1 MIPRYPMM
9 PACLLVLLVFLTGLR
24 AGAEPLHPLLS
35 PAAADSVRALLRQGK
50 PDTNRVNWLLLL
62 GEDFLNKSQEALALS
77 HAFLIPGDLDSA
89 GRYCREALALSQSLH
104 FKKGQIR
111 SGYLSGILAFQRG
124 NVAQGV
130 SLIKQ
135 ALALSQQMGN
145 LPLEAEGWYYLGTA
159 YEHSPEGL
167 PEKIRCYAQARKQ
180 YRQLGNREKEAYLF
194 KCIADMHRL
203 QGQYVQ
209 GYRELLEVLSLYR
222 SIGYRKLHH
231 TYDRLTEANLNLGN
245 YQEAIRYGLAS
256 VESARAT
263 KDTAHIDLFYRRL
276 GTLHEEL
283 NRWEEGM
290 VYYRKALANRLQE
303 KDRVKVVLLA
313 KLMVSNLLARGKARE
328 AFDFFTKI
336 VKEHP
341 PVNKFSNLQAAVALA
356 DCHLALKQY
365 PLAEKY
371 YLQMMAIEKP
381 IRELRP
387 SKIDNYRRIGNFY
400 LITGQY
406 GKAHHYLEEAL
417 RLTTLK
423 ISMKYT
429 VDIHLLLFRADSAQ
443 GRYQEAIAHYQR
455 YKSLNDSIFN
465 EKQSKQITSLQI
477 QYKTREKE
485 QNIALLTKQNEIQQA
500 RLKQKDFLQQAIVAG
515 AGMLLF
521 LLGLGYNRYRLK
533 LRSNR
538 LLEARQQEI
547 NEKNQQLQ
555 QVLGE
560 KEELLQEKDNLLE
573 EKEHLIT
580 HQDHI
585 LGEKD
590 GLLLEKE
597 WLLRE
602 VHHRVKNNL
611 QIVMSLL
618 SSQAAYLEDEKALLA
633 IQESQNRIHAISL
646 SHQKL
651 YLSEKIALI
660 EMASYIREVVEY
672 LHDSLQMQDQV
683 RFHLSVEPIELNGAV
698 AVPLG
703 LIINEAVTNSLKY
716 AFPGGRKGQVSIEL
730 RQADPSGCL
739 LMVAD
744 DGIGL
749 GPDFD
754 LGRSRSLGMNL
765 MKGLSKQ
772 LDGSLSIDTANGLT
786 IQVRFKHALPD
797 KSSTGRK
804 QLPLE
809 QPTRG
814 WAAAMGDQLRPG

>member
-1 MIPRYPMM
+1 M
-9 PACLLVLLVFLTGLR
+9 PACLLGLLVFLTGLR
-24 AGAEPLHPLLS
+24 VGAEPLHPLLS
-35 PAAADSVRALLRQGK
+35 PAAADSVRTLLRQGK
-50 PDTNRVNWLLLL
+50 PDTNRVNWLLQL
-62 GEDFLNKSQEALALS
+62 GEDFLNKSQDALALS
-77 HAFLIPGDLDSA
+77 QSYLMPSDLDSA
-89 GRYCREALALSQSLH
+89 GRYCQEALTLSHSLH
-104 FKKGQIR
+104 FKTGQVR
-111 SGYLSGILAFQRG
+111 SGYLSGILASQRG
-124 NVAQGV
+124 YFAQGV
-130 SLIKQ
+130 AQIKQ
-135 ALALSQQMGN
+135 ALALSRDLGN
-145 LPLEAEGWYYLGTA
+145 LPLEAEGWYYLGAA
-159 YEHSPEGL
+159 YELSPEGL
-167 PEKIRCYAQARKQ
+167 PERIRCYAQARKY
-180 YRQLGNREKEAYLF
+180 YRQVGNREKEAYLF
-194 KCIADMHRL
+194 KCIADMHL
-203 QGQYVQ
+203 QQGQYVQ

-222 SIGYRKLHH
+222 SIGYRKLHY
-231 TYDRLTEANLNLGN
+231 TYDLLGVVTHRLSN

-263 KDTAHIDLFYRRL
+263 KDTAHINLFYRRL

-283 NRWEEGM
+283 NEWEEGLHFLRM
-290 VYYRKALANRLQE
+290 ALANHLQA
-303 KDRVKVVLLA
+303 KDPVKAVLIA
-313 KLMVSNLLARGKARE
+313 KLMVSNLLAQGKARE

-341 PVNKFSNLQAAVALA
+341 PVNQFSTLQAAVALA
-356 DCHLALKQY
+356 ECHLALKQY

-371 YLQMMAIEKP
+371 YLLMIGIERTM
-381 IRELRP
+381 RELRP
-387 SKIDNYRRIGNFY
+387 GKIDNYRRIGNFY

-406 GKAHHYLEEAL
+406 GKAHHYLDEGL
-417 RLTTLK
+417 RLNTLK
-423 ISMKYT
+423 VSMNYRA
-429 VDIHLLLFRADSAQ
+429 DIHLLLFRADSAQ
-443 GRYQEAIAHYQR
+443 GRYQEAIVHYQR

-465 EKQSKQITSLQI
+465 EKQSNQIANLQI
-477 QYKTREKE
+477 QHKTREKE

-500 RLKQKDFLQQAIVAG
+500 SLEQKDFLQQVIVAG

-538 LLEARQQEI
+538 LLEAKQREI
-547 NEKNQQLQ
+547 NEKNRRLQQL
-555 QVLGE
+555 LG
-560 KEELLQEKDNLLE
+560 EKDNLLE

-633 IQESQNRIHAISL
+633 IQESQNRIYAISL

-683 RFHLSVEPIELNGAV
+683 SFNLSVAPIELNGAV

-716 AFPGGRKGQVSIEL
+716 AFPAGRQGQVRIDL

-739 LMVAD
+739 LTIAD

-749 GPDFD
+749 DPDFD

-772 LDGSLSIDTANGLT
+772 LDGSLEIESAHGLT
-786 IQVRFKHALPD
+786 IQVRFSHVLPD
-797 KSSTGRK
+797 KSSAGRR

-809 QPTRG
+809 KPTRE
-814 WAAAMGDQLRPG
+814 WAAAMGDPLGSS

>member
-1 MIPRYPMM
+1 MIPRYLMM
-9 PACLLVLLVFLTGLR
+9 PAWLLMLLVFLNSFR
-24 AGAEPLHPLLS
+24 VGAEPFQPLLS
-35 PAAADSVRALLRQGK
+35 SAAADSVRTLLRQGK
-50 PDTNRVNWLLLL
+50 PDTNRVNWLLQL
-62 GEDFLNKSQEALALS
+62 GEDFIENS
-77 HAFLIPGDLDSA
+77 FIPGNLDSVS
-89 GRYCREALALSQSLH
+89 RYCQQALVLSRSLQY
-104 FKKGQIR
+104 KKGQIR
-111 SGYLSGILAFQRG
+111 SGYLSGLLSSWQG
-124 NVAQGV
+124 NVEKGV
-130 SLIKQ
+130 TLIKQ
-135 ALALSQQMGN
+135 ALTQSRDIGN
-145 LPLEAEGWYYLGTA
+145 LPLEAEGWYYLGEA
-159 YEHSPEGL
+159 YERSPEDL
-167 PEKIRCYAQARKQ
+167 PEKIRCWTQARKR
-180 YRQLGNREKEAYLF
+180 YRQLGNREKEAYLL
-194 KCIADMHRL
+194 KCIADMHYQ

-222 SIGYRKLHH
+222 SIGYRKLHY
-231 TYDRLTEANLNLGN
+231 TYDLLGVVTHRLGN

-263 KDTAHIDLFYRRL
+263 KDTADINLFYRRL
-276 GTLHEEL
+276 GALHEKL
-283 NRWEEGM
+283 NRWEEAM
-290 VYYRKALANRLQE
+290 PFLRKSLANRLQE
-303 KDRVKVVLLA
+303 KDQAGVVSSA
-313 KLMVSNLLARGKARE
+313 RLMVSNLLAQGKARE
-328 AFDFFTKI
+328 ALHFFTKI
-336 VKEHP
+336 VKEYP
-341 PVNKFSNLQAAVALA
+341 PVDQFSNLQAAVALA
-356 DCHLALKQY
+356 ECHLALKQY

-371 YLQMMAIEKP
+371 YRQMIDIEKTF
-381 IRELRP
+381 RENGPDKLE
-387 SKIDNYRRIGNFY
+387 NYRRIGNFY

-406 GKAHHYLEEAL
+406 GKAHHYLDEAL
-417 RLTTLK
+417 RLNTLK
-423 ISMKYT
+423 NAMINT
-429 VDIHLLLFRADSAQ
+429 ADIHLLLFRVDSVQ
-443 GRYQEAIAHYQR
+443 GRYQEAIAHHQR

-465 EKQSKQITSLQI
+465 EKQSKQIANLQI

-500 RLKQKDFLQQAIVAG
+500 SLEQKDFLQQVIVAG

-538 LLEARQQEI
+538 LLEAKQREI
-547 NEKNQQLQ
+547 NEKNRRLQQL
-555 QVLGE
+555 LG
-560 KEELLQEKDNLLE
+560 EKDNLLE

-590 GLLLEKE
+590 GLLREKE

-651 YLSEKIALI
+651 YMSEKTALI
-660 EMASYIREVVEY
+660 DMASYIREVVEY

-683 RFHLSVEPIELNGAV
+683 RFHLSVAPIELNGAV

-716 AFPGGRKGQVSIEL
+716 AFPAGRQGQVRIDL

-739 LMVAD
+739 LTIAD

-749 GPDFD
+749 PADFD

-765 MKGLSKQ
+765 MRGLSKQ
-772 LDGSLSIDTANGLT
+772 LDGSLEIESADGLT
-786 IQVRFKHALPD
+786 IQVRFGHALPD
-797 KSSTGRK
+797 KSPAGRR

-809 QPTRG
+809 KPTLE
-814 WAAAMGDQLRPG
+814 WAAAMSDPLRST

>member
-1 MIPRYPMM
+1 MFYFPRNV
-9 PACLLVLLVFLTGLR
+9 CIGLVLGLLVGSSR
-24 AGAEPLHPLLS
+24 APAEPLYPLLS
-35 PAAADSVRALLRQGK
+35 PAAADSVRTLLRQGK
-50 PDTNRVNWLLLL
+50 PDTNRVNWLLQL
-62 GEDFLNKSQEALALS
+62 GEEFLNKRQEALALS
-77 HAFLIPGDLDSA
+77 QSYFLPGDLDSA
-89 GRYCREALALSQSLH
+89 GRYCQEALALSQSLH
-104 FKKGQIR
+104 FKTGQIR
-111 SGYLSGILAFQRG
+111 SGYLSGLLTSQRG
-124 NVAQGV
+124 NFEQGV
-130 SLIKQ
+130 SLVEK
-135 ALALSQQMGN
+135 ALALSRDLGN
-145 LPLEAEGWYYLGTA
+145 LPLEAEGWYYLGAA
-159 YEHSPEGL
+159 YELSPEGL
-167 PEKIRCYAQARKQ
+167 PEKIRCYAQARKY
-180 YRQLGNREKEAYLF
+180 YRQLGNREKEAYLL
-194 KCIADMHRL
+194 KCIADIHL
-203 QGQYVQ
+203 QQGQYVQ

-222 SIGYRKLHH
+222 SIGYRRLHY
-231 TYDRLTEANLNLGN
+231 TYDMLLVANLYLSN

-263 KDTAHIDLFYRRL
+263 KDTAQIGLFYRRL
-276 GTLHEEL
+276 GTLHAEL
-283 NRWEEGM
+283 NRWEEGLHFL
-290 VYYRKALANRLQE
+290 RKALANRMQE
-303 KDRVKVVLLA
+303 KDRVKVVLIA
-313 KLMVSNLLARGKARE
+313 KLMVSNLLAQGKARE

-341 PVNKFSNLQAAVALA
+341 PVNQFSNLQAAVALA
-356 DCHLALKQY
+356 ECHLALKQY

-371 YLQMMAIEKP
+371 YLLMMDIEKP
-381 IRELRP
+381 IREKRP

-400 LITGQY
+400 LITRQY
-406 GKAHHYLEEAL
+406 GKAHHYLDEAL
-417 RLTTLK
+417 RLNTLK
-423 ISMKYT
+423 VTMKYT
-429 VDIHLLLFRADSAQ
+429 ADIHLLLFRADSAQ
-443 GRYQEAIAHYQR
+443 GRYQEAIVHHQR

-465 EKQSKQITSLQI
+465 EKQSNQIASLQI

-500 RLKQKDFLQQAIVAG
+500 RLKQKDFLQQVIVAG

-538 LLEARQQEI
+538 LLEAKQQEI
-547 NEKNQQLQ
+547 NEKNRRLQQL
-555 QVLGE
+555 LGE
-560 KEELLQEKDNLLE
+560 KEGLLLEKDNLLE

-590 GLLLEKE
+590 DLLREKE

-633 IQESQNRIHAISL
+633 IQESQNRIYAISL

-660 EMASYIREVVEY
+660 EMVSYIREVVEY

-683 RFHLSVEPIELNGAV
+683 SFHLSVAPIELNEAL

-716 AFPGGRKGQVSIEL
+716 AFPAGRQGQVRIDL

-739 LMVAD
+739 LTIAD

-749 GPDFD
+749 PADFD

-772 LDGSLSIDTANGLT
+772 LDGSLEIESAHGLT
-786 IQVRFKHALPD
+786 IQVRFSHALPD
-797 KSSTGRK
+797 KSSAGRR

-809 QPTRG
+809 QPTRE
-814 WAAAMGDQLRPG
+814 WAAAMGDPLGSS